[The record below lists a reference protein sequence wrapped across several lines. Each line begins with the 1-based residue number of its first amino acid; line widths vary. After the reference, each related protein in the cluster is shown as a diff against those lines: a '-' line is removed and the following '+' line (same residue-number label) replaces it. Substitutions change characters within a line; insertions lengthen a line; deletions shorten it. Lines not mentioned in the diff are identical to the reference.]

1 MADFMQEQVTRKMDW
16 YKIDGTMGI
25 TFLPMDDGPNH
36 ILVKA
41 ACGDADELQE
51 LFGDFYNGTVQDV
64 EPVMGYG
71 ARLSAPG
78 YMDCTE
84 WAVFDTAEQAAEYLT
99 ETYGDDYPDAEARDL
114 GKPEPIS
121 EVTNKL
127 IREEASKGGF
137 EVKIGFGFWALGPD
151 SSMRSAYEAEKRSLE
166 LRGFKVKFHP
176 DPSSYTTISWGM
188 PNNG

>member
-16 YKIDGTMGI
+16 YKIDGTTGI

-41 ACGDADELQE
+41 ACGDSDELQE

-64 EPVMGYG
+64 EPVIGYG
-71 ARLSAPG
+71 ARLLAPG

-99 ETYGDDYPDAEARDL
+99 ETYGDDYPDADEPFDSIRCDSCAMVSINGTGCHETGCPNS
-114 GKPEPIS
+114 GKTWDADRQAWVRYVACRECGCDVEQGEPCDCQI
-121 EVTNKL
+121 EQAA
-127 IREEASKGGF
+127 ECDMQDGE
-137 EVKIGFGFWALGPD
+137 PD
-151 SSMRSAYEAEKRSLE
+151 
-166 LRGFKVKFHP
+166 
-176 DPSSYTTISWGM
+176 
-188 PNNG
+188 